1 MHRLG
6 ELRAVYWS
14 GVGDAHLQDFGFA
27 KTDFGLSLEV
37 KRGDQT
43 GTCSIE
49 FGGRSPYSYPYA
61 SVVRNGQRLIFEF
74 PVDLY
79 ENFVEH
85 DMTIPAALRYHP

>member
-1 MHRLG
+1 
-6 ELRAVYWS
+6 
-14 GVGDAHLQDFGFA
+14 VGDAPGREFGFA
-27 KTDFGLSLEV
+27 AMDFGLSLEV
-37 KRGDQT
+37 KRGDKT
-43 GTCSIE
+43 ETCSIE

>member
-1 MHRLG
+1 
-6 ELRAVYWS
+6 
-14 GVGDAHLQDFGFA
+14 
-27 KTDFGLSLEV
+27 LEV
-37 KRGDQT
+37 KRGDKT
-43 GTCSIE
+43 EICSIE

-85 DMTIPAALRYHP
+85 DMTIPAAMRRQP